1 MGVGYSTWFVC
12 LSLCRSVTALA
23 ASASVY
29 AANQQYSW
37 VSLTFLLDFDSW
49 IIEKRLRLK
58 SYCVK
63 KI

>member
-1 MGVGYSTWFVC
+1 MGVGYSTLFVC
-12 LSLCRSVTALA
+12 LSVCRSVTALA

-29 AANQQYSW
+29 AANQQYSR

-49 IIEKRLRLK
+49 IIEKHLRLK
-58 SYCVK
+58 IYYMK